1 MFIRCGF
8 GRRVVFL
15 FLCFFASPSFPGAD
29 GRYTVDSIQFIPPAY
44 YVGDRVELR
53 AVVRASSDVR
63 ILPPRE
69 FPRIEWGEFHD
80 AYILPRSEFV
90 ELHIFFTAY
99 QPGNKTIPN
108 LVCGDIVLQ
117 GLSASVRSLTEEGL
131 WEPAPPHGNLLL
143 PSTRL
148 IIALAAGLLIV
159 LPLAGFAG
167 FFWLRPWLKKIAGY
181 YRERRPYR
189 KLKKDLALLRGRAGE
204 ADSRRFYICLLSA
217 LKLYMNR
224 HIKANC
230 LAFTTRELE
239 AVFRTKFEDGRDGR
253 ELLDIFRFGDEV
265 KFGGRECSREKRL
278 QDLGLVSAILWRL
291 ESSCRAAKKDFRHAH
306 L

>member
-1 MFIRCGF
+1 MFD
-8 GRRVVFL
+8 RRVFFL
-15 FLCFFASPSFPGAD
+15 FLCVFALAPFLAAD
-29 GRYTVDSIQFIPPAY
+29 GRYTVDGIQFIPPAY

-53 AVVRASSDVR
+53 ALVRASSDVQV
-63 ILPPRE
+63 LPPEE
-69 FPRIEWGEFHD
+69 FPQIEWGEFHD
-80 AYILPRSEFV
+80 AHILPRNDFV

-99 QPGNKTIPN
+99 QTGDKVIPN
-108 LVCGDIVLQ
+108 LVCGDVVLQ
-117 GLSASVRSLTEEGL
+117 GLSASVRSLTEGGL
-131 WEPAPPHGNLLL
+131 REPAPPRGNLLL

-159 LPLAGFAG
+159 LPLSGFAG

-189 KLKKDLALLRGRAGE
+189 KLKKDLALLRGRAGDV
-204 ADSRRFYICLLSA
+204 DSRQFYISLLDA
-217 LKLYMNR
+217 LKLYLNR
-224 HIKANC
+224 RMRANC

-239 AVFRTKFEDGRDGR
+239 AVFRIRFKDGR
-253 ELLDIFRFGDEV
+253 EGQELLAIFRFGDEV

-278 QDLGLVSAILWRL
+278 QDLGLASGILWRL
-291 ESSCRAAKKDFRHAH
+291 ENAGRAAKKDSRHAD